1 MAKQERSE
9 RTLEKLTVAAAEQFA
24 LHGFVKSTLG
34 GVSRAAGVTKG
45 ALFFHFPTKDDLADA
60 VQKRGQDI
68 LEAMLTDLTYAEKS
82 CLQVLVDALH
92 ALSGMLRSDP
102 FIKAGVRIARER
114 TAGSPAPMDFY
125 PLWLDRLGQ
134 LLETARKDGELAAD
148 VPDLSARTLVT
159 AVVCG
164 VETLA
169 WMGVSEDE
177 SHKWLGCL
185 WELVLPVVASPD
197 ALPRVRTTAPT
208 GGASLARG
216 RAASH

>member
-9 RTLEKLTVAAAEQFA
+9 RTLERLVVAAAEEFA
-24 LHGFVKSTLG
+24 LHGFVRATLG
-34 GVSRAAGVTKG
+34 GVSRTAGVTKG

-68 LEAMLTDLTYAEKS
+68 LETMLTDVTRAEKS
-82 CLQVLVDALH
+82 CLQVLVDATH
-92 ALSGMLRSDP
+92 TLSGMLRSDP

-114 TAGSPAPMDFY
+114 TAGSPVPADFY
-125 PLWLDRLGQ
+125 PLWLGRLGQ

-169 WMGVSEDE
+169 WMGVPEDE
-177 SHKWLGCL
+177 SHQWLGCL
-185 WELVLPVVASPD
+185 WELVLPVVASAD
-197 ALPRVRTTAPT
+197 ALPRLRTAAPVA
-208 GGASLARG
+208 ASSGRG
-216 RAASH
+216 RAVRH